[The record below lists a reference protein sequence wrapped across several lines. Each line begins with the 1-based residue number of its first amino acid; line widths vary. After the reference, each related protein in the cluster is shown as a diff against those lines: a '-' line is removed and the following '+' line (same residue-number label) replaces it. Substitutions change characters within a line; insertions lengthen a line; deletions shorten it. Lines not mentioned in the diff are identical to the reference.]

1 MTQREGINT
10 DHLKQIKG
18 VVQSYLV
25 ALGAVVNQIVAARPA
40 RFLVVGLNP
49 TLHVNS
55 KMRYTPKYVQI
66 IIVFD
71 K

>member
-1 MTQREGINT
+1 MQ
-10 DHLKQIKG
+10 D
-18 VVQSYLV
+18 YLV
-25 ALGAVVNQIVAARPA
+25 ALGAVGNQIVAARPA
-40 RFLVVGLNP
+40 RFLAVGLNQ

-66 IIVFD
+66 ITVFD